1 MPYERLRAAD
11 VHTTAVR
18 LQARIAA
25 RFPSRNLA
33 KVAERLAAVAGE
45 VEQATRP
52 PRWRRPLRVA
62 SLLVIAALVGIT
74 VVSLVALLV
83 ELLGTGSTL
92 TWLQAVE
99 TGINDLVF
107 VGIAVAFLWLLP
119 AHLERRG
126 VLADLHRLRSLA
138 HVIDMHQLTKDP
150 ERFSTAF
157 RPTSQTVDLQM
168 TPIEMATYLDY
179 CSELLSLVA
188 KTAALYAERTTD
200 PAVLAIISDIENL
213 TNGMSRKIWQKLALL
228 PRPAD
233 QAAQLRSDIPA
244 APDRRPD

>member
-1 MPYERLRAAD
+1 MSYERLRAAD
-11 VHTTAVR
+11 VHATAER
-18 LQARIAA
+18 LVARIGA
-25 RFPSRNLA
+25 RFPSRNLRT
-33 KVAERLAAVAGE
+33 VAERLAAVAAE

-52 PRWRRPLRVA
+52 PRWRGPLRVA
-62 SLLVIAALVGIT
+62 SLVVIAALVIVT
-74 VVSLVALLV
+74 VASLVALLG

-99 TGINDLVF
+99 TGVNDIVF

-119 AHLERRG
+119 AHLERRR
-126 VLADLHRLRSLA
+126 VLGELHRLRSLA

-150 ERFSTAF
+150 ERFSAAF
-157 RPTSQTVDLQM
+157 RPTAQTVDVQM

-233 QAAQLRSDIPA
+233 QVGHPRTDA
-244 APDRRPD
+244 